1 MGTGTGSL
9 AGSVWALGSYAG
21 EAGRLVRALKYGNV
35 RGPVGALGGA
45 LAGLARGPGPGP
57 GAGFDVVTW
66 VPTTVDRRSRR
77 GFDQAELLARSTA
90 RCLGVRSRRLLLRAP
105 GAGQTSLPGRARRS
119 GPVLRARRVPSGARV
134 LLIDDVV
141 TTGASLT
148 TATDALLAAGAL
160 SVRSVVVAATPAPGW
175 RPDGGDGSTA
185 RVAP

>member
-45 LAGLARGPGPGP
+45 LGPGPGP

-77 GFDQAELLARSTA
+77 GFD
-90 RCLGVRSRRLLLRAP
+90 
-105 GAGQTSLPGRARRS
+105 
-119 GPVLRARRVPSGARV
+119 
-134 LLIDDVV
+134 
-141 TTGASLT
+141 
-148 TATDALLAAGAL
+148 
-160 SVRSVVVAATPAPGW
+160 
-175 RPDGGDGSTA
+175 
-185 RVAP
+185 